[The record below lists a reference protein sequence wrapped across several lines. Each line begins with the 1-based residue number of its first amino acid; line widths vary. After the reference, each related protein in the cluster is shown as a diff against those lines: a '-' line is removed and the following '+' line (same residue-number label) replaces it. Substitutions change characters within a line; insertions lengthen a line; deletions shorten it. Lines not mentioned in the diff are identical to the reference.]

1 MKKSKDVF
9 SEMDEKKVDDIFE
22 IETAWDTDDTAVPF
36 DWSFPCSEMQMIAE
50 EARKIASL
58 IEEDKKKK
66 NFELFPKKTT
76 NDNSSNIPEF
86 KPLFESVINFSTS
99 DIDSSEIFT
108 FRGVSKSTAPACGPS
123 NISKKKLSIPVA
135 TLRYKYAK
143 TKSIEHE
150 NLVSGIKNLR
160 VCSF

>member
-1 MKKSKDVF
+1 MIYFQKK
-9 SEMDEKKVDDIFE
+9 
-22 IETAWDTDDTAVPF
+22 P
-36 DWSFPCSEMQMIAE
+36 
-50 EARKIASL
+50 
-58 IEEDKKKK
+58 
-66 NFELFPKKTT
+66 T

-86 KPLFESVINFSTS
+86 KPLFKSVINFSTS
-99 DIDSSEIFT
+99 EIDSNEIFT
-108 FRGVSKSTAPACGPS
+108 FHGASKSTASACGPP

-135 TLRYKYAK
+135 TLRYKFAK